1 LSAPGFSG
9 IADYNS
15 QSSRSYLDGQW
26 SEFDL
31 DEAAWRIP
39 AERRKMRVQ
48 HIGPLRRQMM
58 QAWADY
64 LDALRVS
71 GKAVR
76 FPAVPRA

>member
-1 LSAPGFSG
+1 
-9 IADYNS
+9 
-15 QSSRSYLDGQW
+15 
-26 SEFDL
+26 
-31 DEAAWRIP
+31 
-39 AERRKMRVQ
+39 MRVQ

-58 QAWADY
+58 QAWPDY